1 MDNAESTRENA
12 GSMSLDPAEPWKLRG
27 LANPDNSVPLSPQW
41 LFTKPAESKPSVVS
55 RQTMP
60 AAGDGLSKQQRWR
73 SVADCGAQDVK
84 RNKDWWR
91 TTMPTEGDA
100 NRYRH
105 KRWQEEERE
114 NMVLLPPRNDH
125 WTGGGRQTTSNQAT
139 SQLQE
144 DQQGG
149 NEQWSDINKN
159 VLAPGREP
167 GELLLRPL
175 ASDQGTNSSNREAT
189 FDNRRDSKWSSS
201 WGPDERDKEFRW
213 SRESKLV
220 SDAPD
225 KEVVNSGGYQPRRP
239 TSPRITKEFDRERE
253 RDRLQNSGGRGDHAW
268 RPQSIASRGRGDVP
282 VVGNT
287 PPRSAPGFNN
297 LRSRGDGS
305 GLGFAVNRGH
315 ANSTGSSMVLHGS
328 AAACSIGA
336 PPLID
341 NLDPDEGQVGRNSSV
356 FRYPRMKVLEVYR
369 KLGSLPSVGS
379 FPNGLSM
386 VPQLMQDD
394 ALEPLAFSRPDVEE
408 EALLEGIQNGDIVN
422 SGAMH
427 SVGPKEAN
435 PNRDFCKNLNQR
447 NDQGCG
453 SHGQLGEEWSGDSGR
468 EDSTWRREDSGQSD
482 GIWCKPKGDNEAVTN
497 PKEAK
502 RWRNEQSIERDDRSS
517 WRRKEVVCLK
527 SDFPQY
533 LKYELQNGEQV
544 LLPERGG
551 WMQNDKVNSRQL
563 DERNIT
569 ERHNLS
575 HSLTGVETGNLNK
588 SLSLSTQSKSDIT
601 TSVAAVGSEARKPSC
616 QLPESNGAT
625 KVAAPPQ
632 RAPEDLSI
640 FYKDP
645 QGDIQGPFM
654 GVDIIDWFDA
664 GFFST
669 DLLVRLA
676 DSLEGTPFVPLGHLM
691 PHLRPKPRPPPGFV
705 SSKKSEEIYKAAH
718 ANGDGVCLSHYG
730 QQTAFEQKQRSGGVK
745 EKDLEVNLLP
755 RLETLRLVDATE
767 STFGGDSKV
776 FSNQTPGTGR
786 EEMPAANLFGLSEGA
801 STAKTNDLMDQDFRM
816 QCQMSSE
823 MDVSDPANQSISKLS
838 SQSLQYQ
845 ECEEQKASLVGTTEA
860 LGPTMVHGL
869 HSAAQSSSWQSRSG
883 LLPAM
888 QTGLPVQGVFSKI
901 DQPLPGDL
909 ACKVPLNATHS
920 HLEPPTHGGV
930 VHPNHLQQQL
940 ELLELQ
946 RLLQFRDL
954 HPSLP
959 GLPLQHQSE
968 YLKLPF
974 ASPLQQQHGSS
985 FARPDHEQLLHP
997 GLFNLHHHPVLQ
1009 PPPSTSGTVFGELL
1023 QMQQHQQQQLLPQ
1036 VLTGEPV
1043 RYRPIL
1049 TPSQSLHVHHH
1060 PSDTSNST
1068 QQQQLQLPEKG
1079 LHHQLNFY
1087 QSPEQLQLNPSGVFQ
1102 LDVQNELQ
1110 GGEVDNLVNMVNP
1123 SILQLEQNISVISL
1137 SSTESGTMVPA
1148 KLVTEIQEHHAQAER
1163 HNNIPAFT
1171 EEQVHEEA
1179 VQMYQEQNALEQEAS
1194 LTSILK
1200 SPVSLPPEVLGSS
1213 LVKDNDMQSSQR
1225 LTGGNKPLLPLTGR
1239 QGSQDHH
1246 PFEKMKEYVHDL
1258 SHNSWGREAHNQV
1271 GPDEQ
1276 PQERADGRSK
1286 GCLHLEETP
1295 VKCTYISLENG
1306 AAAVTPPQPPKSQS
1320 PSQQSS
1326 DFMLY
1331 KQPGSIASSPVW
1343 TPALPPECKSLMEI
1357 QQEQAQRQRVEEQG
1371 VAEVVAGTMPS
1382 EDSVVS
1388 SGTLGPW
1395 VASVCPPVKS
1405 LKEIQEEEAYRASS
1419 MGTSLGHMMSS
1430 PATMFA
1436 SEAENKS
1443 QIHTIPDSH
1452 MGEEG
1457 RLLHNPTEDLCG
1469 NGASQNLLD
1478 STSNLSSQ
1486 ALEAVAIQT
1495 SVQKTTDLDN
1505 KDFIEPKESRRKKKR
1520 ASKSKGTTAASKFST
1535 PEPAPS
1541 PEHASSKK
1549 SSVLH
1554 IGPQSSAS
1562 LDAPNES
1569 ERAPPPGPL
1578 LADFLNL
1585 RDEPVSSVP
1594 VLAWSMDPSCQGKAA
1609 KSLKEIQEAE
1619 SRNCEEQERQAQ
1631 TMHSLAGQQQQ
1642 LPTPP
1647 KSSSIVTRT
1656 SSSAGA
1662 WSRPSGPPSLSP
1674 SPLVSLQSLG
1684 SKIPANAAN
1693 KSSSNVGASEDDAE
1707 LFWNYGES
1715 LKTKSG
1721 SIKHS
1726 PMMSEVPSVNLIKGS
1741 IIKGAQPKVLTS
1753 PVPIAQQ
1760 AATHNVTHRV
1770 SPSEF
1775 PSLHAS
1781 TTAITWSAVTSL
1793 EAKALQQ
1800 WCQSQIKKLS
1810 GVDDTTIID
1819 YCISLPSSGE
1829 AGMYLSQYLLSLPGI
1844 SKVQVELFKT
1854 EFIRQKEKLVM
1865 VASGNPCSS
1874 SDDRDALFS
1883 SNGKMGR
1890 SKFSSDFNPEKVDE
1904 SLGGSDSNNFL
1915 KGGKKKGKKG
1925 KKVVDPSLLGFSI
1938 TSNRIMM
1945 GEIQHVDD

>member
-55 RQTMP
+55 RDPPQTMP

-73 SVADCGAQDVK
+73 SVADGGAQDVK

-114 NMVLLPPRNDH
+114 NMILLPPRNDH

-201 WGPDERDKEFRW
+201 WGPDERDKDFRR

-297 LRSRGDGS
+297 VRSRGDGS
-305 GLGFAVNRGH
+305 GLGFAVNRGR

-328 AAACSIGA
+328 AVACSIGA

-341 NLDPDEGQVGRNSSV
+341 NFDPDEGQVGRNSSV
-356 FRYPRMKVLEVYR
+356 FCYSHMKVLEVYR
-369 KLGSLPSVGS
+369 KMGSLPSVGS
-379 FPNGLSM
+379 CLNGLSM
-386 VPQLMQDD
+386 VQQLMQED

-427 SVGPKEAN
+427 SV
-435 PNRDFCKNLNQR
+435 
-447 NDQGCG
+447 
-453 SHGQLGEEWSGDSGR
+453 
-468 EDSTWRREDSGQSD
+468 
-482 GIWCKPKGDNEAVTN
+482 
-497 PKEAK
+497 
-502 RWRNEQSIERDDRSS
+502 
-517 WRRKEVVCLK
+517 
-527 SDFPQY
+527 
-533 LKYELQNGEQV
+533 

-563 DERNIT
+563 EERNVT

-588 SLSLSTQSKSDIT
+588 SLSLSMQSKSDIT

-632 RAPEDLSI
+632 KAPEDLSI

-645 QGDIQGPFM
+645 QGDIQGPFT

-705 SSKKSEEIYKAAH
+705 SSKKSEEVYKAAL
-718 ANGDGVCLSHYG
+718 ANGDGVGLSHYG

-755 RLETLRLVDATE
+755 RLETLGLVDATE

-776 FSNQTPGTGR
+776 FSNQTLDTGR
-786 EEMPAANLFGLSEGA
+786 E
-801 STAKTNDLMDQDFRM
+801 
-816 QCQMSSE
+816 
-823 MDVSDPANQSISKLS
+823 ANQSLSKVS

-845 ECEEQKASLVGTTEA
+845 ECEEQKASFVGTTEA

-909 ACKVPLNATHS
+909 ACKVSLNATHS
-920 HLEPPTHGGV
+920 HLEPPTHGGA

-985 FARPDHEQLLHP
+985 FARPDREQLLHP

-1036 VLTGEPV
+1036 VLTGEP
-1043 RYRPIL
+1043 
-1049 TPSQSLHVHHH
+1049 
-1060 PSDTSNST
+1060 
-1068 QQQQLQLPEKG
+1068 QQLRLPEQG
-1079 LHHQLNFY
+1079 LHHQLNFH
-1087 QSPEQLQLNPSGVFQ
+1087 QSPEQLQSNPSGVSQ

-1148 KLVTEIQEHHAQAER
+1148 KLVTGIQEHHAQAER

-1179 VQMYQEQNALEQEAS
+1179 VQMYQEQNALEQEAP

-1200 SPVSLPPEVLGSS
+1200 SSVSLPPEVLGSS
-1213 LVKDNDMQSSQR
+1213 LVKDNDMQSSQG
-1225 LTGGNKPLLPLTGR
+1225 LTGGNKPLLPLTGH
-1239 QGSQDHH
+1239 QGSQDHR

-1286 GCLHLEETP
+1286 GRLHVEETP
-1295 VKCTYISLENG
+1295 VKCTSISLENG
-1306 AAAVTPPQPPKSQS
+1306 AVAVTPPQPPKSQS
-1320 PSQQSS
+1320 SSQQSS

-1343 TPALPPECKSLMEI
+1343 TPSLPPECKSLMEI
-1357 QQEQAQRQRVEEQG
+1357 QQEQAQGQRVEEQG
-1371 VAEVVAGTMPS
+1371 VAEVGTGTMPS

-1388 SGTLGPW
+1388 SGTLVGPW
-1395 VASVCPPVKS
+1395 VASVCPPQAKS

-1419 MGTSLGHMMSS
+1419 VGTSLGHMMAS

-1469 NGASQNLLD
+1469 DGASQNLLD

-1486 ALEAVAIQT
+1486 TLEAVAIQT

-1520 ASKSKGTTAASKFST
+1520 ASKSKGTTAASKSST
-1535 PEPAPS
+1535 PESAPS
-1541 PEHASSKK
+1541 PEHTSSKK

-1631 TMHSLAGQQQQ
+1631 MMHSLAGQQQQ

-1647 KSSSIVTRT
+1647 KSSTIVTRT

-1662 WSRPSGPPSLSP
+1662 WNRPSGPPSLSP
-1674 SPLVSLQSLG
+1674 SPLVSVQSLG

-1693 KSSSNVGASEDDAE
+1693 KSSSNVGASEDDTE

-1715 LKTKSG
+1715 LRTKSG

-1741 IIKGAQPKVLTS
+1741 IIKGAQPKVLSS

-1760 AATHNVTHRV
+1760 AATHNVTHRW
-1770 SPSEF
+1770 
-1775 PSLHAS
+1775 S
-1781 TTAITWSAVTSL
+1781 TVTSL

-1810 GVDDTTIID
+1810 GVDDTAIID

-1829 AGMYLSQYLLSLPGI
+1829 AGMYLSQYLLTLPGI

-1854 EFIRQKEKLVM
+1854 EFIRQKEKLVT

-1890 SKFSSDFNPEKVDE
+1890 SKCSSDFNPEKVDE

>member
-1 MDNAESTRENA
+1 MDNAEPTRENA

-55 RQTMP
+55 RVRVTK
-60 AAGDGLSKQQRWR
+60 AYG
-73 SVADCGAQDVK
+73 GAQDVK

-91 TTMPTEGDA
+91 TTKPTEGDA

-114 NMVLLPPRNDH
+114 NMMLLPPRNDH

-253 RDRLQNSGGRGDHAW
+253 RDRLQNFGGRGDHAW
-268 RPQSIASRGRGDVP
+268 RPQSIASRGRGDAP
-282 VVGNT
+282 VVGGT

-297 LRSRGDGS
+297 LRSRGDDS
-305 GLGFAVNRGH
+305 GLGFAVNRGR
-315 ANSTGSSMVLHGS
+315 ANSTGSGMVLHGS
-328 AAACSIGA
+328 ASACSIGA

-356 FRYPRMKVLEVYR
+356 FRYSRIKVLEVYR

-379 FPNGLSM
+379 CPNGLSM
-386 VPQLMQDD
+386 VQQLMQDD
-394 ALEPLAFSRPDVEE
+394 ALEPLAFSIPDVEE

-435 PNRDFCKNLNQR
+435 PNRDLCKNLNQR
-447 NDQGCG
+447 NHQGCG

-468 EDSTWRREDSGQSD
+468 EDSTRRREGSGQSD

-497 PKEAK
+497 PKETK

-517 WRRKEVVCLK
+517 WRRKEV
-527 SDFPQY
+527 
-533 LKYELQNGEQV
+533 

-551 WMQNDKVNSRQL
+551 WMQNDKVNSRHL
-563 DERNIT
+563 EERNVT

-625 KVAAPPQ
+625 KVVAPPQ

-654 GVDIIDWFDA
+654 GVDIIEWFDA

-705 SSKKSEEIYKAAH
+705 SSKKSEEIYKAALT
-718 ANGDGVCLSHYG
+718 NGDGVGLSHYG

-776 FSNQTPGTGR
+776 FSKQTPGTGR
-786 EEMPAANLFGLSEGA
+786 EAENLFGLSEGA

-816 QCQMSSE
+816 QRQMSSE
-823 MDVSDPANQSISKLS
+823 MDVSDPANQSLSKLS
-838 SQSLQYQ
+838 PQSLQYQ

-869 HSAAQSSSWQSRSG
+869 HSAAQSSSWQ
-883 LLPAM
+883 
-888 QTGLPVQGVFSKI
+888 K
-901 DQPLPGDL
+901 
-909 ACKVPLNATHS
+909 
-920 HLEPPTHGGV
+920 PPTHGGV
-930 VHPNHLQQQL
+930 VRPNHLQQQL

-954 HPSLP
+954 HPSQP

-985 FARPDHEQLLHP
+985 IARPDHEQLLHP

-1009 PPPSTSGTVFGELL
+1009 PPPPTSGTVFGELL
-1023 QMQQHQQQQLLPQ
+1023 QMQQHQRQQLLPQ

-1060 PSDTSNST
+1060 PSDSGPRGDGLFDQPLVVQQQAEALRMGSPGQPQSPQDVHEMRIPGVWEVNESDQFVPRKAPSADPASNST
-1068 QQQQLQLPEKG
+1068 QQQQLRLPEQG

-1087 QSPEQLQLNPSGVFQ
+1087 QSPEHLQSIPSGVFQ

-1148 KLVTEIQEHHAQAER
+1148 KLVTGIQEHHAQAER
-1163 HNNIPAFT
+1163 HNNIAAFT
-1171 EEQVHEEA
+1171 EEQVHEKA

-1194 LTSILK
+1194 LSSILK
-1200 SPVSLPPEVLGSS
+1200 SPLSLPPEVLGSS
-1213 LVKDNDMQSSQR
+1213 LVKDNDIQSSQR
-1225 LTGGNKPLLPLTGR
+1225 QTGGNKPLLPLTGR
-1239 QGSQDHH
+1239 QGSQDHR

-1258 SHNSWGREAHNQV
+1258 SHSSWGREAHNQV

-1295 VKCTYISLENG
+1295 VKCTSIGLEKS
-1306 AAAVTPPQPPKSQS
+1306 AAAVTPPQPLKSQS
-1320 PSQQSS
+1320 PSEQSS

-1371 VAEVVAGTMPS
+1371 VAEVVASTMPS
-1382 EDSVVS
+1382 EDSAVS

-1395 VASVCPPVKS
+1395 VASVCPPQVKS

-1419 MGTSLGHMMSS
+1419 V
-1430 PATMFA
+1430 
-1436 SEAENKS
+1436 
-1443 QIHTIPDSH
+1443 DSH

-1469 NGASQNLLD
+1469 NGASENLLD

-1520 ASKSKGTTAASKFST
+1520 ASKSKGTTAASKSST

-1647 KSSSIVTRT
+1647 KSSTIVTRT

-1684 SKIPANAAN
+1684 SKTPANAAN

-1741 IIKGAQPKVLTS
+1741 IIKGAQPKVLSS

-1760 AATHNVTHRV
+1760 AAAHNVTHWV

-1781 TTAITWSAVTSL
+1781 TTAITWSTVTSL

-1810 GVDDTTIID
+1810 GVDDTAIID

-1829 AGMYLSQYLLSLPGI
+1829 AGMYLSQYLLTLPGI

-1854 EFIRQKEKLVM
+1854 EFIRQKEKLVT

-1874 SDDRDALFS
+1874 SDDRDAMFS

-1890 SKFSSDFNPEKVDE
+1890 SKGSSDFNPEKVDE

-1945 GEIQHVDD
+1945 GEIQHIDD